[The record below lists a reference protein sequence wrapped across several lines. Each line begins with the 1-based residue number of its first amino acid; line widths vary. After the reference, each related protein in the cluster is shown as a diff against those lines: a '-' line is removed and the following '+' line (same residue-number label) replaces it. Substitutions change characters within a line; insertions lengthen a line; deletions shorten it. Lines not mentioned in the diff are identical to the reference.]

1 MTMQGPRVERVA
13 KELQH
18 EIAKILQGEIKDP
31 RLGFVT
37 VTRVD
42 LSKDLR
48 HAKVFF
54 SCLGS
59 EEERKLSQ
67 EALDHSAAYVR
78 GLVKKRFRLKI
89 IPELVF
95 RFDQGIERS
104 IDMGIRLDRLST
116 PEEPP
121 QEPRA

>member
-1 MTMQGPRVERVA
+1 MQGPRIERVA

-37 VTRVD
+37 VTQVD

-59 EEERKLSQ
+59 EEERRLSQ

-78 GLVKKRFRLKI
+78 SLVKKRFRLKI
-89 IPELVF
+89 IPQLTF
-95 RFDQGIERS
+95 CFDLGIERS
-104 IDMGIRLDRLST
+104 IDMGKRLDRLAT
-116 PEEPP
+116 PEDFSEKSK
-121 QEPRA
+121 A

>member
-1 MTMQGPRVERVA
+1 MQGPRIERVA

-37 VTRVD
+37 VTQVD

-104 IDMGIRLDRLST
+104 IDMGARLDQLGA

-121 QEPRA
+121 QEPKASS

>member
-1 MTMQGPRVERVA
+1 MQGPRIERVA

-37 VTRVD
+37 VTQVD

-59 EEERKLSQ
+59 EEERRLSQ

-78 GLVKKRFRLKI
+78 SLVKKRFRLKI
-89 IPELVF
+89 IPQLTF
-95 RFDQGIERS
+95 CFDHGIERS
-104 IDMGIRLDRLST
+104 IDMGKRLDRLAT
-116 PEEPP
+116 PEDFSEKPK
-121 QEPRA
+121 A